1 MVRVGVTGGIGS
13 GKSTVSAMLASAG
26 AELIDADAISRHLT
40 DSGGAAIEPIV
51 QQFGQALVTSAGA
64 LNRDAMRELVFSNPD
79 AKVQLENI
87 IHPLISKE
95 CAEQAERAKSAGKA
109 CVVFDVPLLVESGR
123 WRQQLDWVL
132 VIDCLEATQISRVM
146 QRSSWTAEAVQKVI
160 AVQASR
166 AQRLAAADIVI
177 YNEALSMAQLQAEVQ
192 PLLQRLKL

>member
-1 MVRVGVTGGIGS
+1 MLRVGVTGGIGS
-13 GKSTVSAMLASAG
+13 GKSTVSAMLVSAG

>member
-1 MVRVGVTGGIGS
+1 MLRVGVTGGIGS

-26 AELIDADAISRHLT
+26 AELIDADAISRRLT
-40 DSGGAAIEPIV
+40 AAGGAAIAPII

-79 AKVQLENI
+79 AKAQLENI
-87 IHPLISKE
+87 IHPMVSKA
-95 CAEQAERAKSAGKA
+95 CSEQAERAKSAGKA

-123 WRQQLDWVL
+123 WRQQLDLVL
-132 VIDCLEATQISRVM
+132 VVDCLEATQISRVM

-160 AVQASR
+160 AAQASR
-166 AQRLAAADIVI
+166 AQRLAAADVVI
-177 YNEALSMAQLQAEVQ
+177 YNDDLSMAQLQAALQ